1 MAATVAIQL
10 LPHHSPYSHIRQCQ
24 TLRTY
29 HVEIEGKEH
38 EDEHESFDVDE
49 VLSRVS
55 TPYGHIR
62 TVQQKSKQKES
73 GKQRSRAGRRD
84 IVERQE
90 EKQGREGEQEEEGK
104 ASDPVSTDR
113 PDTIVGWRGE
123 QASKQRGN
131 VALIRFT

>member
-29 HVEIEGKEH
+29 HVEIEGKEA
-38 EDEHESFDVDE
+38 EQQQDEHDSLFDVEE

-62 TVQQKSKQKES
+62 TVQQKSKQKDG
-73 GKQRSRAGRRD
+73 GKRRVRVHD
-84 IVERQE
+84 RRLNGSHVKE
-90 EKQGREGEQEEEGK
+90 EKSAREEKE
-104 ASDPVSTDR
+104 SDPVAT
-113 PDTIVGWRGE
+113 DTIVSTIE
-123 QASKQRGN
+123 
-131 VALIRFT
+131 